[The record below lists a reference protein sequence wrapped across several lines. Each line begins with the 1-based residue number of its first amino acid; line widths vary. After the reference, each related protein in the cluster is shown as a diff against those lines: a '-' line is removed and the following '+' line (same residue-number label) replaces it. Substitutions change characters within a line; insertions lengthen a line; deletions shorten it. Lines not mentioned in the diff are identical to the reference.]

1 MKVKNKSDY
10 RKRRHLRLRNKVQGT
25 AERPRMA
32 VYVSN
37 RYIYVQVID
46 DDAQKT
52 LCAVSSLGGKCTVD
66 TAKTLGAK
74 AAEAAKAQGV
84 SKVVSTAADL
94 LSVRACV
101 RWPTVPA
108 QPVFG
113 SSFM

>member
-1 MKVKNKSDY
+1 MKLKNKADY
-10 RKRRHLRLRNKVQGT
+10 RKRRHLRLRNKVHGT

-52 LCAVSSLGGKCTVD
+52 LCSVSSLGDNCTVE

-74 AAEAAKAQGV
+74 VASVAKEKEI
-84 SKVVSTAADL
+84 SKVVFDRGGFS
-94 LSVRACV
+94 
-101 RWPTVPA
+101 
-108 QPVFG
+108 FG
-113 SSFM
+113 SRLRALADAAREAGLEV

>member
-32 VYVSN
+32 VYISN
-37 RYIYVQVID
+37 RYIYVQIID

-52 LCAVSSLGGKCTVD
+52 LCSVSSLGGKCTVD
-66 TAKTLGAK
+66 TAKALGAK

-84 SKVVSTAADL
+84 SRVVFDRGGFTYGSRLRALADSARAAGIE
-94 LSVRACV
+94 
-101 RWPTVPA
+101 
-108 QPVFG
+108 F
-113 SSFM
+113 